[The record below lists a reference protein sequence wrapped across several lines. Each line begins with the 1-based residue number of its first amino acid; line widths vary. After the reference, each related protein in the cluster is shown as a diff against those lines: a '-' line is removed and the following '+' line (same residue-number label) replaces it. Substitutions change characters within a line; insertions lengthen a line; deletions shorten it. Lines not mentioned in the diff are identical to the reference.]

1 MFQCV
6 HLCFKGLYF
15 DFGIAYS
22 MNGTSLGTPS
32 PPASSEPHLY
42 LYLFWVCRPVFGQK
56 QKICLFQNT
65 QSDVCNKLT
74 KRYFRILVFQKIKIL
89 QLTV

>member
-1 MFQCV
+1 MFEWCACLFRGV
-6 HLCFKGLYF
+6 FSNF
-15 DFGIAYS
+15 DIAYS

-32 PPASSEPHLY
+32 PPASSEPHSY